1 MRISDIIE
9 AEREKV
15 RAERERVRAEAR
27 ALKAERRRKYLEA
40 LSEEE
45 REDVLERELERERER
60 ERDRTILE
68 RVEEDSFPW
77 EKVLD

>member
-9 AEREKV
+9 AKREKV
-15 RAERERVRAEAR
+15 RAEAIAEAI

-45 REDVLERELERERER
+45 REDVLERELERER
-60 ERDRTILE
+60 DRTILE

-77 EKVLD
+77 ERVLD